1 MDVLKNQN
9 GRSMI
14 EMLCVLAII
23 GVLSVGGIAGYSKAM
38 DRHRINETVNQV
50 SHIVQNTRNLFLN
63 QPNVYRSMDF
73 NNATFM
79 SVVNYA
85 NHQLAEKT
93 QIFPTSIKKNGYK
106 NLFGGEIKFFADGRF
121 TKDDGKA
128 FIVEFYSIPQE
139 ACIEL
144 ATRDWQG
151 SLGLVAMRIEGS
163 KNVSSIQES
172 YSKNCKSSYKNGDA
186 LICAAD
192 MPVPIEKVVVA
203 CDKSKDNHV
212 RWKFY

>member
-1 MDVLKNQN
+1 MNILKDQI

-14 EMLCVLAII
+14 EMLGVLAII
-23 GVLSVGGIAGYSKAM
+23 GVLSIGGIAGYSKAM
-38 DRHRINETVNQV
+38 ERHRVNESVNQI
-50 SHIVQNTRNLFLN
+50 SHIVQNTRNLFIN
-63 QPNVYRSMDF
+63 QPKIYGALDF
-73 NNATFM
+73 NNGTYM

-93 QIFPTSIKKNGYK
+93 QIFPTSLMKNDYR
-106 NLFGGEIKFFADGRF
+106 NLFGGEIKYFADGRF

-128 FIVEFYSIPQE
+128 FILEYYSIPQE

-144 ATRDWQG
+144 ATRDWQS
-151 SLGLVAMRIEGS
+151 SLGVIAMRIEGS

-172 YSKNCKSSYKNGDA
+172 YNGNCTTSYKGGDA
-186 LICAAD
+186 LVCAAD
-192 MPVPIEKVVVA
+192 MPITIEQAVTA
-203 CDKSKDNHV
+203 CDKQKDNHI